1 MPCWKQPRGT
11 PSYCPSSSRSE
22 PRRCPC
28 DGRAPAAHGRVRP
41 AHLMTSAAAGSGGRS
56 ARPWA
61 LQRTGVRVH
70 VHAHSNWAAQG
81 CGARGRIARRAI
93 KRDSG
98 TETCQARRRHGG
110 GASAS
115 GAARLA
121 TNSPLP
127 SARARAPVRLG
138 RSFFYHRHLH
148 VARTSYTPHD
158 IPTPCTPCSRCSS
171 SRWAGPTSSSSPP
184 PSSTCV
190 PQYGPPYVFSRPHR

>member
-127 SARARAPVRLG
+127 SALALAHVRLG
-138 RSFFYHRHLH
+138 RSFLSPSTSTRSPNVLHASRYTYAMHAMLSMLLLALGWAHLF
-148 VARTSYTPHD
+148 VLAAAELYVRPAIWTPLRLF
-158 IPTPCTPCSRCSS
+158 TT
-171 SRWAGPTSSSSPP
+171 A
-184 PSSTCV
+184 
-190 PQYGPPYVFSRPHR
+190 